1 MLPTEVDWILD
12 LLGFQWPN
20 VDEDKMREAAEA
32 WSHFADAC
40 RQAAS
45 DGATAANTVRGANS
59 GEAVEGF
66 NNHWNKFAGDAGF
79 LDDAADAAEAIA
91 IVLQVVATIV
101 MVMKI
106 AVIVQLIALA
116 IELAMAQAAAPVTL
130 GASEA
135 GAAAATATTRT
146 IVRKIFDEAKTK
158 IVEAVKEA
166 LAKELRKKWKDMLK
180 DLGMDLAK
188 DAAKKL
194 GGNLASQGIKNYF
207 GAQDGFDVKDAAK
220 AAANPLVEKAKDVG
234 KVGTGAYHMAEGV
247 GEMAEGD
254 FAKGGKDFL
263 KGQQETADGAKSVY
277 DIAYKKKGETPAE
290 GDGTDSGSSSDGDS
304 GSGGS
309 SGSSSEG
316 GSGSGGSS
324 GASSDGGSGGSS
336 SSGGGSDGSA
346 AAPAGGTRSR
356 LADGIPD
363 TEAADQDGE
372 SDGEAA
378 RVRNAFG

>member
-1 MLPTEVDWILD
+1 MEGHAQGP
-12 LLGFQWPN
+12 GHGPRQG
-20 VDEDKMREAAEA
+20 RGQEA
-32 WSHFADAC
+32 
-40 RQAAS
+40 R
-45 DGATAANTVRGANS
+45 
-59 GEAVEGF
+59 
-66 NNHWNKFAGDAGF
+66 
-79 LDDAADAAEAIA
+79 
-91 IVLQVVATIV
+91 
-101 MVMKI
+101 
-106 AVIVQLIALA
+106 
-116 IELAMAQAAAPVTL
+116 
-130 GASEA
+130 
-135 GAAAATATTRT
+135 
-146 IVRKIFDEAKTK
+146 
-158 IVEAVKEA
+158 
-166 LAKELRKKWKDMLK
+166 
-180 DLGMDLAK
+180 
-188 DAAKKL
+188 
-194 GGNLASQGIKNYF
+194 GNLASQGIKNYF

-324 GASSDGGSGGSS
+324 GASSDGGSGSGGSSGASSDGGSGSGGSSSASSDGGSGGSS